1 MLSFLE
7 FWPTLFLK
15 CIFVLNNWNEKIKE
29 IKLLIEFLYFLTTN
43 LQLAIIKKLCT
54 IKMFNKI
61 KYKKIN
67 DNCINNKEI
76 KENKNKTAL

>member
-1 MLSFLE
+1 
-7 FWPTLFLK
+7 
-15 CIFVLNNWNEKIKE
+15 
-29 IKLLIEFLYFLTTN
+29 
-43 LQLAIIKKLCT
+43 
-54 IKMFNKI
+54 MFNKI